1 MTDRLDLPQ
10 RYRTILEG
18 LLREHVP
25 DAEVW
30 AYGSRITGESH
41 EGSDLDLV
49 VRGPGL
55 EPLGDGFFILLEAI
69 EESNLPILVQA
80 HDWARLPE
88 SFHCEIERDHVVIQ
102 ERMTRMFLNDRRIVT
117 LGEVAQVR
125 SGFAFKSSDWTANGF
140 PVVKIA
146 NIKSGSLSMD
156 GCSYVSKITAERAAE
171 FILRNDDILIGMTGS
186 FVGDVA
192 IVKEHDLPAVLN
204 QRVGLVT
211 ILKRDVLK
219 QKFLFYVL
227 RWSKIRSEI
236 EGLGYGSAQ
245 PNVSPSLLHAV
256 EIPLPSLSEQSAI
269 AQFLGNLDDKIE
281 LNRRMNETLEE
292 MARTLFKSWFVDF
305 DPVHAKATLR
315 KHAGSGSDAHHG
327 TIPAQGV
334 TDGKESPGWTV
345 KRAHA
350 YLDKMDPSIAALFP
364 NHFVDSELGEIPE
377 GWEVKAL
384 GEVVELNPTEPMKRG
399 TVAPYLDMASLP
411 TFGSSPST
419 PMLREFK
426 SGTRFRDGDT
436 LFARITPCLENGK
449 TAFVQVLSDDTVGWG
464 STEFIVL
471 RAIPPVPPE
480 YTYLLARDTAF
491 REHAIQSMTGTSGRQ
506 RVQVDALA
514 PYTLPNPPAETWN
527 EFSIL
532 VSPLFAQM
540 EINRKKSLALTAQR
554 DALLPKLVSGN
565 VRIGKCNG
573 IMQEYDP

>member
-10 RYRTILEG
+10 RYRSILDG
-18 LLREHVP
+18 LLRAHVP

-49 VRGPGL
+49 VRGPEL
-55 EPLGDGFFILLEAI
+55 EPLGDGFFSLLEAI
-69 EESNLPILVQA
+69 ENSNIPILVQA

-88 SFHCEIERDHVVIQ
+88 SFHGEIERDYVVIQ
-102 ERMTRMFLNDRRIVT
+102 DGTRVTGTDEWQELPFSEAVLINPTVQLERGTVYPFVEMAAVNAESR
-117 LGEVAQVR
+117 
-125 SGFAFKSSDWTANGF
+125 TANSLEKREFKGSGSRF
-140 PVVKIA
+140 QVGDTLMARITPCLENGKIA
-146 NIKSGSLSMD
+146 RYQPQDARQKAHGS
-156 GCSYVSKITAERAAE
+156 TE
-171 FILRNDDILIGMTGS
+171 FIVIRGRPGVSDNDFAYYLTQWEEVRNYAIGQMTGTS
-186 FVGDVA
+186 GR
-192 IVKEHDLPAVLN
+192 
-204 QRVGLVT
+204 QRVPV
-211 ILKRDVLK
+211 D
-219 QKFLFYVL
+219 
-227 RWSKIRSEI
+227 
-236 EGLGYGSAQ
+236 
-245 PNVSPSLLHAV
+245 SLDHLIVA
-256 EIPLPSLSEQSAI
+256 LPPLSEQRAI
-269 AQFLGNLDDKIE
+269 AHVLGTLDNKIE

-292 MARTLFKSWFVDF
+292 MARALFKSWFVDF
-305 DPVHAKATLR
+305 DPVHAKAALNQ
-315 KHAGSGSDAHHG
+315 HPASVSQAH
-327 TIPAQGV
+327 PAQGGA
-334 TDGKESPGWTV
+334 DCEKSSGWTIE
-345 KRAHA
+345 RARA

-364 NHFVDSELGEIPE
+364 DRFVDSELGEIPD

-384 GEVVELNPTEPMKRG
+384 GEVVQLNPAEPMKRG

-419 PMLREFK
+419 PVFREYK

-436 LFARITPCLENGK
+436 LIARITPCLENGK

-527 EFSIL
+527 KFSIL
-532 VSPLFAQM
+532 ISTLFAQM
-540 EINRKKSLALTAQR
+540 ESNRKESLALTAQR
-554 DALLPKLVSGN
+554 DALLPKLVSGDIEVQSN
-565 VRIGKCNG
+565 
-573 IMQEYDP
+573 